1 MEKDTSRIVFSEIS
15 GKASLAGIN
24 YGMRTILVENESETR
39 KYWMKAGS
47 EIADGTMVQA
57 GDQLGIE
64 GDIPMVILIGA
75 LRYKFPKKIL
85 IKSHALITIEGDCIG
100 ADGRYYILRMRFLLK
115 ENGEEYSE
123 SYYLE
128 QEVLEENFYK
138 ADDST
143 LSGRKISNMVSL
155 YGFRENEISS
165 GDDDTPL
172 QIWLE
177 NMRQQK
183 GIKFNS
189 PYDILNWIH
198 SRFDNF
204 KQVFERRS
212 SGIIVPDKKEIN
224 PEKKEKN
231 VWEQYRDAATMVI
244 EFDRAVESSTRFI
257 IENAIP
263 CSEAFELDSNG
274 TTLINALVERYQSIE
289 DYDTCEKLFR
299 LQNGFKFPEG
309 IGSPELADFVRNGE
323 AVMHYEKN
331 IFICWKEI
339 ELLGMLALAPVV
351 KKKDD
356 DIDSLLLVEKLLDYF
371 HQKKEYQKCEELT
384 LMKQRI
390 NFKRQQEYNRQKR
403 NNP

>member
-1 MEKDTSRIVFSEIS
+1 MEKDTATKVLSEIS

-24 YGMRTILVENESETR
+24 YGMRTILVENETEVR
-39 KYWMKAGS
+39 KYWMKVGS

-75 LRYKFPKKIL
+75 LRYRFPKKIL

-100 ADGRYYILRMRFLLK
+100 ADGRYFILRLRFMLR
-115 ENGEEYSE
+115 ENGEEYGD

-128 QEVLEENFYK
+128 QEVLEENFYR
-138 ADDST
+138 ADDSILT
-143 LSGRKISNMVSL
+143 GRKISSCTSL
-155 YGFRENEISS
+155 YGFHENEIPF
-165 GDDDTPL
+165 GADDKPL
-172 QIWLE
+172 PDWLE
-177 NMRQQK
+177 DMRQQK
-183 GIKFNS
+183 GIKFTS
-189 PYDILNWIH
+189 PYEILNLLH
-198 SRFDNF
+198 NRFDNF

-212 SGIIVPDKKEIN
+212 LGIIASDKKEIN
-224 PEKKEKN
+224 PKKKEKD
-231 VWEQYRDAATMVI
+231 VMEQYRDAATMVI
-244 EFDRAVESSTRFI
+244 EFEEAVERCTQFI
-257 IENAIP
+257 IENTFP
-263 CSEAFELDSNG
+263 CAESFELGSNG
-274 TTLINALVERYQSIE
+274 TTLINVLVERYQAIE

-299 LQNGFKFPEG
+299 LQNGFKIKEG
-309 IGSPELADFVRNGE
+309 IGSTELADFVRNGE

-356 DIDSLLLVEKLLDYF
+356 DIDSLVLVEKMLDYF
-371 HQKKEYQKCEELT
+371 HQKKEFQKCEVLT